1 MSVRMQPHPGNQSD
15 RSSRLASAQL
25 FHLFLLSDYKICN
38 KNAHKSWWGVLT
50 IKRVCYSYRAY
61 KFNTHMRMISMTGE
75 TKILP
80 SPISPVRAALHMI
93 FTTVS
98 T

>member
-1 MSVRMQPHPGNQSD
+1 M
-15 RSSRLASAQL
+15 
-25 FHLFLLSDYKICN
+25 LSCI
-38 KNAHKSWWGVLT
+38 HVE
-50 IKRVCYSYRAY
+50 
-61 KFNTHMRMISMTGE
+61 FNTHMRMISMTGE